1 MSQERR
7 QKLFDDYPK
16 LFAKRNLTPDDR
28 RRYPIIWGL
37 EHGDGWLAIV
47 EVLCKLIQHN
57 VDQQKKKDSSYP
69 QIEILQVKEKFGAMR
84 FYTTGGDDYTAGL
97 IAMAEYMSGR
107 TCESCGNPGTM
118 RGKGWMR
125 VRCDPCE
132 FERQQKMQE
141 TEDAGTRNSSAGSQ
155 G

>member
-16 LFAKRNLTPDDR
+16 LFAKRNLIPDDR
-28 RRYPIIWGL
+28 RRYPITWGL

-47 EVLCKLIQHN
+47 EDLCRLIQHH

-69 QIEILQVKEKFGAMR
+69 QIEVLQVKEKFGSLR
-84 FYTTGGDDYTAGL
+84 FYTTGSDEYIDGL
-97 IAMAEYMSGR
+97 ISMAESISGR

-125 VRCDPCE
+125 VRCESCE
-132 FERQQKMQE
+132 EVRTQKMQE
-141 TEDAGTRNSSAGSQ
+141 TENAGTRNSSVGSQ

>member
-16 LFAKRNLTPDDR
+16 LFAKRNLTPEDR
-28 RRYPIIWGL
+28 RRYPITWGL
-37 EHGDGWLAIV
+37 EHGDGWLTIV
-47 EVLCKLIQHN
+47 EELCKLIQHHI
-57 VDQQKKKDSSYP
+57 DQEQKKNPDSP
-69 QIEILQVKEKFGAMR
+69 QIEILQVKEKFGSMR
-84 FYTTGGDDYTAGL
+84 FYTSHSDDYINGL
-97 IAMAEYMSGR
+97 ISMAEHMSGK

-125 VRCDPCE
+125 VRCEPCE
-132 FERQQKMQE
+132 EIRTQKMQE
-141 TEDAGTRNSSAGSQ
+141 IENAETGDSSVGNQ